1 MKRKYTGVFLGIM
14 IVLIACDGRGRTT
27 YANGES
33 MANTIKAGQVFRIT
47 YTDQFNR
54 NDIASF
60 KIFTEDYSNLPDEN
74 GVYKKTEQGWIFRI
88 MAMSGD
94 QLQIKE
100 GDVYVNDTLLRLP
113 PKALEE
119 YEILTSIPID
129 EFLDEMEKDPDAIR
143 FERRGDTFFYQ
154 KKLTAAEVEEF
165 RNRKPA
171 FISVKKS
178 LLREYFS
185 PIVQQSATTRWSV
198 DEFGPLRIPAVGET
212 IVVDSSNFSLYQ
224 NIPGISMGKHVV
236 KEPLYFVLGDNR
248 HSASDSRYIGLIS
261 HSKMKGIVKL

>member
-1 MKRKYTGVFLGIM
+1 M
-14 IVLIACDGRGRTT
+14 IVLMACDSRGRTT

-33 MANTIKAGQVFRIT
+33 MANTIKSGQVFRIT

-60 KIFTEDYSNLPDEN
+60 DILAHDYSQRPDEN
-74 GVYKKTEQGWIFRI
+74 GFKKTEQRWIFRI
-88 MAMSGD
+88 IAVSGD

-100 GDVYVNDTLLRLP
+100 GDVFVNDTLLRLP
-113 PKALEE
+113 AKALEE
-119 YEILTSIPID
+119 YDILTSVPID

-143 FERRGDTFFYQ
+143 FERRGDTFYYN
-154 KKLTAAEVEEF
+154 KKLTAAEVEDY

-171 FISVKKS
+171 FISVKKI
-178 LLREYFS
+178 LLRGYFS
-185 PIVQQSATTRWSV
+185 PIVQQSASTRWSV

-248 HSASDSRYIGLIS
+248 HSASDSRYVGLIS